1 MSQNGAH
8 AQKIKKRQVLIFS
21 HKTRLTVLLAIS
33 GLVEKGGLWVF
44 GLDRSNFYIFYKT
57 SPHFYKSLDLPPVLR
72 LDSHSQRELGR
83 VMFKFK

>member
-8 AQKIKKRQVLIFS
+8 AQKIKKRQVLISS

-33 GLVEKGGLWVF
+33 GTAEKRFLALIEAIHAF
-44 GLDRSNFYIFYKT
+44 FTKLPS
-57 SPHFYKSLDLPPVLR
+57 SPHLHKSLDLPPVLH
-72 LDSHSQRELGR
+72 LDSHIQRELGR